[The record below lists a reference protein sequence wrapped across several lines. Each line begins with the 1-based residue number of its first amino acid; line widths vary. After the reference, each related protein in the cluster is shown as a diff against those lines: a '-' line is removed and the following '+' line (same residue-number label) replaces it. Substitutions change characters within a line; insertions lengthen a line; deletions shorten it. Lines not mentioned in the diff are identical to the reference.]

1 MPEEKYDKMYLL
13 NTYPSCVCGTASTL
27 GTHTLAFKQL
37 TAFALQSHARRGTGA
52 EPRVPVPDAGAR
64 GDPSSG
70 LGIGAKPGHPPLLV
84 PHTALQRCPW
94 WHCSGAVSLVAPL
107 CSGVLGSLSC
117 TPVALRTRVPRTKP
131 FLQLEPKPSGQRA
144 PTSILQIRFFKQ

>member
-70 LGIGAKPGHPPLLV
+70 LGIGAKPGHLPLLV
-84 PHTALQRCPW
+84 PHTALQQCPW
-94 WHCSGAVSLVAPL
+94 Q
-107 CSGVLGSLSC
+107 
-117 TPVALRTRVPRTKP
+117 PVVYPHGITHPCPQDKAIPAAGTQT
-131 FLQLEPKPSGQRA
+131 QRA
-144 PTSILQIRFFKQ
+144 ACPHLRFTNKIFQAVMQ